1 MHSCRVSWP
10 RRCFRRR
17 SVCSSCRCSDVYHRW
32 ITSSWTNV
40 CEIVIST
47 RTDVL
52 PTEYTNI
59 LKTLLQDDVPGF
71 SGKRAKEIVSK
82 ELGKPCGQVFKD
94 FSPEPLAAASLGQV
108 HTATYKGKKVAIKCK
123 GQDWRSY
130 LMWMDLKNLKK
141 LAELL
146 GKFEPKSMELIEI
159 EYQSLYE
166 ESERLLSWSNSAA
179 KDSGLEGSIIFI
191 ERRHIAAAASS
202 AKMEVVSGWVQ
213 HVHDVV
219 LWLWWV
225 LSSGLR
231 RGRRWPQHITIYY
244 HNWPS

>member
-1 MHSCRVSWP
+1 MSCP
-10 RRCFRRR
+10 RNIPIFSRHYYKMMFLDLAVNVRRR
-17 SVCSSCRCSDVYHRW
+17 LLVKNLASHAVKCSR
-32 ITSSWTNV
+32 IF
-40 CEIVIST
+40 
-47 RTDVL
+47 
-52 PTEYTNI
+52 
-59 LKTLLQDDVPGF
+59 LKNLWLRLAWDKSTLLT
-71 SGKRAKEIVSK
+71 I
-82 ELGKPCGQVFKD
+82 
-94 FSPEPLAAASLGQV
+94 
-108 HTATYKGKKVAIKCK
+108 YKGMKVAIKCK